1 MLALEIVLWLL
12 VGIAGGMALAAWG
25 RDPRLRASEEIDLV
39 YVLVATS
46 LGGGFALSQTFLDM
60 PFGAAVGAALVLAA
74 WMPLL
79 ALATS
84 GDRWRLVRDAARLP
98 GRIASAAAR
107 RMRG

>member
-1 MLALEIVLWLL
+1 MLALEIVLWLF
-12 VGIAGGMALAAWG
+12 VGIAGGTALAAWG

-46 LGGGFALSQTFLDM
+46 LGGGFALRETFLDM
-60 PFGAAVGAALVLAA
+60 PFGAVLGAAIVLAVWA
-74 WMPLL
+74 PLI

-98 GRIASAAAR
+98 GRIAHAATR
-107 RMRG
+107 RLRG

>member
-1 MLALEIVLWLL
+1 VLALEIVVWLF
-12 VGIAGGMALAAWG
+12 VGVAGGIALAAWG

-39 YVLVATS
+39 YVLVATA
-46 LGGGFALSQTFLDM
+46 LGGGFALEEAFLHM
-60 PFGAAVGAALVLAA
+60 PFGAAVGAAIVLAGWA
-74 WMPLL
+74 PLI

-107 RMRG
+107 RLRG